1 MTKALTNNYFTLTLA
16 CLFVIA
22 TFITATSFAQ
32 LTLAILLYPVL
43 MFFAYKMYTKQRPKP
58 QRVLET
64 DTSDNRTETGVKK
77 PAERIV
83 ISDIEKRVFLKLIGS
98 AGVFLFLFSLF
109 NRKAENLFYKS
120 LPETGKAYFDRKEFF
135 DKKEA
140 QGAGAGAGAAV
151 QPTDEYGISEI
162 ENGEISY
169 YGYTKLGGAWYI
181 MKVDSA
187 SNSFRYVKGDNN
199 FPAGWKNREKLKYDY
214 FGNVF

>member
-1 MTKALTNNYFTLTLA
+1 MNKVLTNHYLTFGVA
-16 CLFVIA
+16 FLFVIA
-22 TFITATSFAQ
+22 TFITATNFTQ
-32 LTLAILLYPVL
+32 LALATLLYPIL
-43 MFFAYKMYTKQRPKP
+43 MFFAYKMYTRKP
-58 QRVLET
+58 
-64 DTSDNRTETGVKK
+64 TSASEKIIVDDQTSQAETGTKK

-83 ISDIEKRVFLKLIGS
+83 ISDVDKRVFLKLIGS

-109 NRKAENLFYKS
+109 NKKAENMFYKS
-120 LPETGKAYFDRKEFF
+120 LPETGRSFF

-140 QGAGAGAGAAV
+140 SRAGTAGTASPA

-162 ENGEISY
+162 ENGENSY

-187 SNSFRYVKGDNN
+187 TNSFRYIKGDKN
-199 FPAGWKNREKLKYDY
+199 FPASWKNREKLKYDY

>member
-1 MTKALTNNYFTLTLA
+1 MTKALTNHYLAFATA
-16 CLFVIA
+16 CLFVTA
-22 TFITATSFAQ
+22 TFITATNFTQ
-32 LTLAILLYPVL
+32 LALATLLYPIL
-43 MFFAYKMYTKQRPKP
+43 MFFAYRMYNRQPKP
-58 QRVLET
+58 APQIVLET
-64 DTSDNRTETGVKK
+64 EENTHAEAGTKR

-83 ISDIEKRVFLKLIGS
+83 ISDVDKRVFLKLIGS
-98 AGVFLFLFSLF
+98 AGVFLFFFSLF
-109 NRKAENLFYKS
+109 NKKAENMFYKS
-120 LPETGKAYFDRKEFF
+120 LPESGRSFF

-140 QGAGAGAGAAV
+140 ARAGTGGAIT

-162 ENGEISY
+162 DNGENSY

-187 SNSFRYVKGDNN
+187 SNSFRYIKGDKN

>member
-1 MTKALTNNYFTLTLA
+1 MNKVLTNHYLTFA
-16 CLFVIA
+16 IAFMFVVA
-22 TFITATSFAQ
+22 TFITATNFTQ
-32 LTLAILLYPVL
+32 LALATLLYPVL
-43 MFFAYKMYTKQRPKP
+43 MFTAYKMYTRKP
-58 QRVLET
+58 NSVSEKVVVDEET
-64 DTSDNRTETGVKK
+64 AQTQAGTKK

-83 ISDIEKRVFLKLIGS
+83 ISDVDKRVFLKLIGS

-109 NRKAENLFYKS
+109 NKKAENMFYKS
-120 LPETGKAYFDRKEFF
+120 LPETGRSFF

-140 QGAGAGAGAAV
+140 SRAGTTGAAAA

-162 ENGEISY
+162 ENGETSY

-187 SNSFRYVKGDNN
+187 TNSFRYIKGDKN
-199 FPAGWKNREKLKYDY
+199 FPGSWKNREKLKYDY